1 MQKISKEQENRMPN
15 SGNQPKNKMSIF
27 LKLCIKANIDT
38 ASSKKR
44 PFTKGSK
51 TNEELMGERGVKHV

>member
-1 MQKISKEQENRMPN
+1 MPN
-15 SGNQPKNKMSIF
+15 SGNQPKNKMPIF

-44 PFTKGSK
+44 PSTKGSK